1 MCPSIDE
8 DAVELQKE
16 REETSK
22 QRRNVCGRALWSLC
36 ASVLLFFFLCYFS
49 HRFMITHPQL
59 FWLFL
64 LFCSYIKLK
73 RACYKTRSKVT
84 EAAMT
89 TSRHFSKGNSVL

>member
-1 MCPSIDE
+1 MSLHRRRRSGIT
-8 DAVELQKE
+8 E
-16 REETSK
+16 RK
-22 QRRNVCGRALWSLC
+22 RRNKQTKKECARPGALEFVCKC
-36 ASVLLFFFLCYFS
+36 TPFFFLCYFS

-84 EAAMT
+84 DAAMT
-89 TSRHFSKGNSVL
+89 TSRHFSKGNTVL

>member
-36 ASVLLFFFLCYFS
+36 ASVLFFFFLCYFS

-59 FWLFL
+59 FWLF
-64 LFCSYIKLK
+64 Y
-73 RACYKTRSKVT
+73 Y
-84 EAAMT
+84 
-89 TSRHFSKGNSVL
+89 SVLILSSNMLVTKQDQK

>member
-36 ASVLLFFFLCYFS
+36 ASVLFFFSCAISLTDS
-49 HRFMITHPQL
+49 
-59 FWLFL
+59 
-64 LFCSYIKLK
+64 
-73 RACYKTRSKVT
+73 
-84 EAAMT
+84 
-89 TSRHFSKGNSVL
+89 